1 VVLRVGPVV
10 TAGPRA
16 VPSLSTC
23 AACASAVDAAHHVT
37 GRPGAS
43 GPYLDRDLVLGLCHT
58 DHVRI
63 HVALRA
69 VGLEWAATLGAD
81 PLCLRHRLRRG
92 VVHLRWLV
100 DLDRGLSLSV
110 TSTAALAALLLD
122 VVGVL
127 SETP

>member
-1 VVLRVGPVV
+1 
-10 TAGPRA
+10 
-16 VPSLSTC
+16 
-23 AACASAVDAAHHVT
+23 
-37 GRPGAS
+37 
-43 GPYLDRDLVLGLCHT
+43 
-58 DHVRI
+58 
-63 HVALRA
+63 
-69 VGLEWAATLGAD
+69 
-81 PLCLRHRLRRG
+81 LCLRHRLRRG